1 MNKDQVKGNIS
12 KAKGSI
18 KETTGKVFGDKD
30 MENKGK
36 VQNAAGKAQTGFGS
50 LKEEIKKQD

>member
-1 MNKDQVKGNIS
+1 MNKDQVKGDIN

-36 VQNAAGKAQTGFGS
+36 VQNAAGKAQKGFGN